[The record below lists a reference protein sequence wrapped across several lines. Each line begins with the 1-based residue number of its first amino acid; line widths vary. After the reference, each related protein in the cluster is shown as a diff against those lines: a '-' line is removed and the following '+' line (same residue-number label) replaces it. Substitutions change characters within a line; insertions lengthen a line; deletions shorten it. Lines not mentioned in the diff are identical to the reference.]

1 MNWSLE
7 CNGKHFYNKLEALQ
21 EQRSSKSGLYFNTP
35 VAYDKID
42 FSTQDDSTLD
52 QLCKA
57 EAQKIRDTHD
67 KVVIWYSGG
76 SDSHYVLQTFI
87 KNLRISSELFEK
99 KKIYFVVSVLI
110 YFITLKYFGYMLPT
124 FFFYLVLSYLLG
136 SKSKLTILPSIFS
149 LIIIYFFFS
158 KLLKIPLPLW

>member
-1 MNWSLE
+1 M
-7 CNGKHFYNKLEALQ
+7 FYIKKIFNEFNIIIILVCIWAYYF
-21 EQRSSKSGLYFNTP
+21 LYSTIIIEDGPESVLLIKPLFFLL
-35 VAYDKID
+35 II
-42 FSTQDDSTLD
+42 FSIFT
-52 QLCKA
+52 
-57 EAQKIRDTHD
+57 I
-67 KVVIWYSGG
+67 
-76 SDSHYVLQTFI
+76 LQTFI

-99 KKIYFVVSVLI
+99 KKIYFLVSVLI
-110 YFITLKYFGYMLPT
+110 YFITLKYFGYLLPT